1 MRLSTIQFSLFS
13 ACLLSVVP
21 LSAQAQLTINTTQNS
36 AVVGDNNQITQIVNQ
51 TIIYRPKKSNNSSN
65 LNRSFGRGQ
74 NENNEKKKM
83 ILDDKD
89 RGNHHHKHHGKGS
102 HKGDRD

>member
-1 MRLSTIQFSLFS
+1 MRLSTIQFGLFS

-65 LNRSFGRGQ
+65 LNRSFGRKH
-74 NENNEKKKM
+74 NENNERKKDF
-83 ILDDKD
+83 DDKD
-89 RGNHHHKHHGKGS
+89 RGNHHHKSYGKGS

>member
-1 MRLSTIQFSLFS
+1 MRLSTIQFGLFS

-51 TIIYRPKKSNNSSN
+51 TIIYRPQKSNRSSNSS
-65 LNRSFGRGQ
+65 RSFGREH
-74 NENNEKKKM
+74 NKNNESK
-83 ILDDKD
+83 DFDNRD
-89 RGNHHHKHHGKGS
+89 RGNHHHKNHRKGS